1 MENDK
6 SEKLDFKRI
15 LPIIFIVF
23 IDLMGLTILIPVVP
37 YYALS
42 FDAGP
47 ATIGLLGAVYPL
59 MQLMGGPILGSLS
72 DRYGRKPILAISQV
86 GTFLSLLLFGFA
98 NALWVIFVAR
108 LLDGVTGAN
117 ISTVSSAITDVTTPK
132 TRSQGLGLVG
142 AAFGM
147 GFIFGPVLS
156 GVALSLS
163 GNNYSAPAFVAAG
176 FAFVSVLL
184 TTFVFKETLPPE
196 KRGQDQSKRG
206 LSLSRLASGLRHPII
221 GTLFVLLLLQQ
232 TVFGAFQS
240 MFAPFTLNRLGLNS
254 VGNAIVFVFIGII
267 TVIVQGGLIRSLTD
281 RFGERKL
288 IIGGLASLG
297 LALFLMGLTPQQAV
311 TWYSEEALVTELQQG
326 QTTADISGQLDLL
339 PPEEPQGVGALVFL
353 LLVMIPLSVGS
364 GMIQPSVNSLLTQ
377 SVSPQEIGATLG
389 LSAAFLSLGN
399 VLGPLWGGVAFDF
412 VAPGA
417 PFVVGGLLVILLV
430 PLAIRRVQMPSKT
443 PSAAPAVSDV
453 S

>member
-1 MENDK
+1 MESHDA
-6 SEKLDFKRI
+6 EKLDFKRI
-15 LPIIFIVF
+15 LPIIFIIF

-47 ATIGLLGAVYPL
+47 ATIGLLGAAYPL
-59 MQLMGGPILGSLS
+59 MQLLGGPILGSLS
-72 DRYGRKPILAISQV
+72 DRFGRKPVLAVAQV
-86 GTFLSLLLFGFA
+86 GTFFSLLLFGFA
-98 NALWVIFVAR
+98 NALWVIFLAR
-108 LLDGVTGAN
+108 ILDGITGAN
-117 ISTVSSAITDVTTPK
+117 IATVQSAITDVTTPK

-156 GVALSLS
+156 GIALAVS
-163 GNNYSAPAFVAAG
+163 GNNYSAPAFVASG

-196 KRGQDQSKRG
+196 KRGKNQTNRG
-206 LSLSRLASGLRHPII
+206 LSFGRIMEGLRHPII
-221 GTLFVLLLLQQ
+221 GTLFILLLLQQ

-267 TVIVQGGLIRSLTD
+267 TVIVQGGLIRSFTD

-288 IIGGLASLG
+288 IIGGLSGLG
-297 LALFLMGLTPQQAV
+297 LALILMGLTPQQAV
-311 TWYSEEALVTELQQG
+311 TWYSEDALIAELEQG
-326 QTTADISGQLDLL
+326 QAPSEERDQLALL
-339 PPEEPQGVGALVFL
+339 PPEEPQGLGPFIFL
-353 LLVMIPLSVGS
+353 LLSMIPLSVGS

-399 VLGPLWGGVAFDF
+399 ILGPLWGGAAFDF
-412 VAPGA
+412 IAPGS
-417 PFVVGGLLVILLV
+417 PFVIGGIIVMSLV
-430 PLAIRRVQMPSKT
+430 PLAFSRVQMPQS
-443 PSAAPAVSDV
+443 
-453 S
+453 